1 VFVLEATNRGTSSA
15 PIVFRANPGENV
27 VVSGDGGTDHGIGV
41 NQNRNFGTQPRFIV
55 IDGFEV
61 RDFGTRGF
69 CTWVRTT
76 SDVVLR
82 NLDVHGCRLGAV
94 ELHDTSRVTVEN
106 SSIHDNPMSGYTSAV
121 DLYRCRA
128 GNIVRNNRIWNNTD
142 TDSNESE
149 GHGVVMDVCKDYG
162 GSAIIENNVIWNNEG
177 WCVAAVWTDN
187 ATIRNNTCYQNGNG
201 RAQTGEISVGNEG
214 HRIHNNITV
223 PRSGRVGV
231 NLKYVPSNVVEYNL
245 IAGGSSYPPNLGDIT
260 ADPRFVNA
268 GSRNFALSSGSPAI
282 DSGDNNNA
290 PSKDADGKSRPQDG
304 SGLGYAVVDIG
315 AYEYGGSGGGSGS
328 GTGGGSDGGTGG
340 GSDGGTGGTAVE
352 NSVNFDSPAPSGS
365 SGSILSGA
373 FGGIQ
378 FGEGQWR
385 WEGAW
390 KASTSNHIYFNNGS
404 GRSRDFRF
412 VDSSGVL
419 TGAQLMATVAGT
431 VTISDEAGQTFTRSL
446 PTGQLINIQTGWTE
460 PSGTITVNYT
470 AGWELAL
477 DNSEFTTQ

>member
-1 VFVLEATNRGTSSA
+1 L
-15 PIVFRANPGENV
+15 
-27 VVSGDGGTDHGIGV
+27 
-41 NQNRNFGTQPRFIV
+41 
-55 IDGFEV
+55 
-61 RDFGTRGF
+61 
-69 CTWVRTT
+69 
-76 SDVVLR
+76 
-82 NLDVHGCRLGAV
+82 
-94 ELHDTSRVTVEN
+94 
-106 SSIHDNPMSGYTSAV
+106 SGYTCAF
-121 DLYRCRA
+121 DLYRCRS
-128 GNIVRNNRIWNNTD
+128 GNIVRINRICNNTD
-142 TDSNESE
+142 YDPYESE
-149 GHGVVMDVCKDYG
+149 GHGVVMDVCKVFG
-162 GSAIIENNVIWNNEG
+162 GCAIIVNNVIWNNEG

-223 PRSGRVGV
+223 PRSGRFGV

-477 DNSEFTTQ
+477 DNIEFTTQ

>member
-1 VFVLEATNRGTSSA
+1 
-15 PIVFRANPGENV
+15 
-27 VVSGDGGTDHGIGV
+27 
-41 NQNRNFGTQPRFIV
+41 
-55 IDGFEV
+55 
-61 RDFGTRGF
+61 
-69 CTWVRTT
+69 
-76 SDVVLR
+76 
-82 NLDVHGCRLGAV
+82 
-94 ELHDTSRVTVEN
+94 
-106 SSIHDNPMSGYTSAV
+106 MSGYTSAV

-142 TDSNESE
+142 TDPNESE

-187 ATIRNNTCYQNGNG
+187 STIRNNTCYQNGNG

-245 IAGGSSYPPNLGDIT
+245 IAGGESYPPNLGDIT

-268 GSRNFALSSGSPAI
+268 GARNFALSSGSPAI

-290 PSKDADGKSRPQDG
+290 ASKDADGKSRPQDG
-304 SGLGYAVVDIG
+304 SGLGYAVVDVG

-328 GTGGGSDGGTGG
+328 GSGGGTGTGSGGGSGTGSG
-340 GSDGGTGGTAVE
+340 GDSGTGSGTAVE
-352 NSVNFDSPAPSGS
+352 NVVNFDSPAPSGS
-365 SGSILSGA
+365 SGSILSGT

-378 FGEGQWR
+378 FGQGQWR

-390 KASTSNHIYFNNGS
+390 KAANSNHIYFNNGS
-404 GRSRDFRF
+404 GQSRDFQF

-419 TGAQLMATVAGT
+419 TGVQLMAAVAGT
-431 VTISDEAGQTFTRSL
+431 VTLSDEAGQTFTRSM
-446 PTGQLINIQTGWTE
+446 PTGQLINIKTGWTE
-460 PSGTITVNYT
+460 ASGTITVNYT

-477 DNSEFTTQ
+477 DNIEFTTR